1 MMKTLKNI
9 LLVIIGILGSI
20 GVVVVA
26 LATKFAWLATGIAFV
41 LYLLQFY
48 VTDFATVAMIF
59 WIAIKLTIVLIV
71 ILIVLALGK
80 ALVDEEERN
89 AKGL

>member
-1 MMKTLKNI
+1 MNILKNI

-20 GVVVVA
+20 GVVIVV

-59 WIAIKLTIVLIV
+59 WIAVKLSIVLGI

-80 ALVDEEERN
+80 VLVDTEERN
-89 AKGL
+89 GKGL

>member
-1 MMKTLKNI
+1 MKILKNI
-9 LLVIIGILGSI
+9 LLVIIGILSSI
-20 GVVVVA
+20 GIVLVA
-26 LATKFAWLATGIAFV
+26 VATKLAWLATGIAFV

-48 VTDFATVAMIF
+48 VTDFATVTMVF
-59 WIAIKLTIVLIV
+59 WISVKLSIVLAI
-71 ILIVLALGK
+71 IFIVLALGK

>member
-1 MMKTLKNI
+1 MNILKNI
-9 LLVIIGILGSI
+9 LLVIIGVLGSI
-20 GVVVVA
+20 GVVVAA

-48 VTDFATVAMIF
+48 ITDFATVAMIF
-59 WIAIKLTIVLIV
+59 WIAIKLTVVLVI
-71 ILIVLALGK
+71 ILIVLAMGK

-89 AKGL
+89 GKGL

>member
-1 MMKTLKNI
+1 MKILKNI

-20 GVVVVA
+20 GVVLMA
-26 LATKFAWLATGIAFV
+26 LATKLAWLATGIAFV

-48 VTDFATVAMIF
+48 VTDWATVAMIF
-59 WIAIKLTIVLIV
+59 WISVKLSIVLAI
-71 ILIVLALGK
+71 IFIVLALGK
-80 ALVDEEERN
+80 ALVGEEERN

>member
-1 MMKTLKNI
+1 MSVLKNV

-48 VTDFATVAMIF
+48 VTDFATVAMVF
-59 WIAIKLTIVLIV
+59 WIAIKLSIVLAIVLI
-71 ILIVLALGK
+71 ILALGK
-80 ALVDEEERN
+80 VLVDTEERN
-89 AKGL
+89 GKGL

>member
-1 MMKTLKNI
+1 MSVLKNV
-9 LLVIIGILGSI
+9 LLVVIGILGSI
-20 GVVVVA
+20 GIVLVA
-26 LATKFAWLATGIAFV
+26 VATKLAWIATGIAFV

-59 WIAIKLTIVLIV
+59 WIAIKLSIVLAI
-71 ILIVLALGK
+71 IFIVLALGK

-89 AKGL
+89 GKGL

>member
-1 MMKTLKNI
+1 MSVLKNV
-9 LLVIIGILGSI
+9 LLVVIGILSSI

-59 WIAIKLTIVLIV
+59 WIAVKLSIVLGI
-71 ILIVLALGK
+71 ILVVLALGK
-80 ALVDEEERN
+80 VLVDTEERN
-89 AKGL
+89 GKGL

>member
-1 MMKTLKNI
+1 MSVLKNV

-20 GVVVVA
+20 GIVLVA
-26 LATKFAWLATGIAFV
+26 VATKLAWLATGIAFV

-48 VTDFATVAMIF
+48 VTDWGTVAMIF
-59 WIAIKLTIVLIV
+59 WIAIKLSIVLAIV
-71 ILIVLALGK
+71 MIILALGK

-89 AKGL
+89 GKGL

>member
-1 MMKTLKNI
+1 MKTLKDI
-9 LLVIIGILGSI
+9 FLVIIGILGSI
-20 GVVVVA
+20 GVIVVA

-59 WIAIKLTIVLIV
+59 WIAIKLTIVLVI

-80 ALVDEEERN
+80 ALVDEEERHG
-89 AKGL
+89 KGL

>member
-1 MMKTLKNI
+1 MNILKNI

-59 WIAIKLTIVLIV
+59 LIAVKLSIVLGV
-71 ILIVLALGK
+71 VLIVLALGK
-80 ALVDEEERN
+80 VLVDEEERN

>member
-1 MMKTLKNI
+1 MNILKNI

-20 GVVVVA
+20 GVVVAA

-48 VTDFATVAMIF
+48 VTDFSTVAMIF
-59 WIAIKLTIVLIV
+59 WIAIKLTVVLVI
-71 ILIVLALGK
+71 ILIVLAMGK

-89 AKGL
+89 GKGL

>member
-1 MMKTLKNI
+1 MNILKNI

-59 WIAIKLTIVLIV
+59 WIAIKLSIVLGIV
-71 ILIVLALGK
+71 LIVLALGK
-80 ALVDEEERN
+80 VLVDTEERN
-89 AKGL
+89 GKGL

>member
-1 MMKTLKNI
+1 MKVLKNI

-20 GVVVVA
+20 GVVIVA

-59 WIAIKLTIVLIV
+59 WIAVKLSIVLGIVLIV
-71 ILIVLALGK
+71 LTLGK
-80 ALVDEEERN
+80 VLVDTEERN

>member
-1 MMKTLKNI
+1 MKILKNI
-9 LLVIIGILGSI
+9 LLVITGILGSI

-59 WIAIKLTIVLIV
+59 WIAIKLTIVLVI

-80 ALVDEEERN
+80 VLVDEEERN

>member
-1 MMKTLKNI
+1 MSVLKNV
-9 LLVIIGILGSI
+9 LLVVIGILGSI
-20 GVVVVA
+20 GVVLIA
-26 LATKFAWLATGIAFV
+26 LATKLAWLATGIAFV

-59 WIAIKLTIVLIV
+59 WISVKLS
-71 ILIVLALGK
+71 IVLAIIFIVLASGK
-80 ALVDEEERN
+80 VLVDEEERN

>member
-1 MMKTLKNI
+1 MSILKNI
-9 LLVIIGILGSI
+9 LLVIIGILGGI

-59 WIAIKLTIVLIV
+59 WIAVKLSIVLGI

-80 ALVDEEERN
+80 VLVDTEERN
-89 AKGL
+89 GKGL

>member
-1 MMKTLKNI
+1 MNILKNI

-20 GVVVVA
+20 GVVLIA

-48 VTDFATVAMIF
+48 VTDFATVAMIL
-59 WIAIKLTIVLIV
+59 WIAIKLSIVLGIVLI
-71 ILIVLALGK
+71 ILALGK
-80 ALVDEEERN
+80 VLVDTEERN
-89 AKGL
+89 GKGL

>member
-1 MMKTLKNI
+1 MKILKNI
-9 LLVIIGILGSI
+9 LLVIIGILSGI
-20 GVVVVA
+20 GIVLVA
-26 LATKFAWLATGIAFV
+26 VATKLAWLATGIAFV

-48 VTDFATVAMIF
+48 VTDWGTVAMIF
-59 WIAIKLTIVLIV
+59 WIAIKLSIVLAIVLI
-71 ILIVLALGK
+71 ILALGK

>member
-1 MMKTLKNI
+1 MKILKNI
-9 LLVIIGILGSI
+9 LLVVIGILGSI
-20 GVVVVA
+20 GVVVAA

-48 VTDFATVAMIF
+48 VTDFAMVAMIF
-59 WIAIKLTIVLIV
+59 WIAIKLTIVLVI

>member
-1 MMKTLKNI
+1 MKILKNI

-20 GVVVVA
+20 GVVLMA
-26 LATKFAWLATGIAFV
+26 LATKLAWLATGIAFV

-59 WIAIKLTIVLIV
+59 WISVKLSIVLAI
-71 ILIVLALGK
+71 IMIVLALGK

-89 AKGL
+89 GKGL

>member
-1 MMKTLKNI
+1 MNILKNI

-59 WIAIKLTIVLIV
+59 WIAIKLTIVLVI
-71 ILIVLALGK
+71 ILIVLALGR
-80 ALVDEEERN
+80 ALVDEESRN

>member
-1 MMKTLKNI
+1 MKIFKNI
-9 LLVIIGILGSI
+9 LLVIIGLLGSI
-20 GVVVVA
+20 GVVVTA

-59 WIAIKLTIVLIV
+59 WIAIKLTIVLVI
-71 ILIVLALGK
+71 ILIILALGK
-80 ALVDEEERN
+80 ALVNEEKRN

>member
-1 MMKTLKNI
+1 MKILKNI
-9 LLVIIGILGSI
+9 LLVVIGILGSI
-20 GVVVVA
+20 GVVLMA
-26 LATKFAWLATGIAFV
+26 LATNLAWLATGIAFV

-59 WIAIKLTIVLIV
+59 WISVKLSIVLAI
-71 ILIVLALGK
+71 IMIVLALGK
-80 ALVDEEERN
+80 VLVDTEERN

>member
-1 MMKTLKNI
+1 MNILKNI

-20 GVVVVA
+20 GVVIIA

-59 WIAIKLTIVLIV
+59 WIAVKLSIVLGI

-80 ALVDEEERN
+80 VLVDTEERN
-89 AKGL
+89 GKGL

>member
-1 MMKTLKNI
+1 MKILKNI
-9 LLVIIGILGSI
+9 LLVVIGILGSI
-20 GVVVVA
+20 GVVLMA
-26 LATKFAWLATGIAFV
+26 LATKLAWLATGIAFV

-59 WIAIKLTIVLIV
+59 WISVKLSIVLAIV
-71 ILIVLALGK
+71 MIILALGK

-89 AKGL
+89 GKGL

>member
-1 MMKTLKNI
+1 MNILKNI

-20 GVVVVA
+20 GVVVAA

-59 WIAIKLTIVLIV
+59 WIAVKLSIVLGI

-80 ALVDEEERN
+80 VLVDTEGRN
-89 AKGL
+89 GKGL